1 MNPLTP
7 KYPHLLHGGDYN
19 PDQWLDRPDIL
30 EEDVRLMK
38 EAHIN
43 CVSLGIFSWARL
55 EPEEGV
61 YDFDWLEK
69 IIQNLYENGIYTVL
83 ATPSGSKPIW
93 MSEKYPEIR
102 RVRGDGRRDPSG
114 GRHNHCYT
122 SPVYREKV
130 RQIDTALARRFARHP
145 GVILWHLSNEYEGE
159 CHCPQCQAAFRRWLQ
174 EKYGTLERLNHAWWN
189 AFWSHTVTDWEQ
201 IHPPVSREEGGVFAQ
216 VLDWKRFVTDQAASF
231 IKLERDAV
239 KAVDPSIPVTTN
251 FMYYYDGYNYFKFKD
266 LLDVVSWDSYP
277 QWRGGNNGS
286 LAADYALYHDM
297 MRSMKGKPFLLMES
311 APSTA
316 NWWPV
321 SKLKKPGMHRMA
333 SLQAV
338 AHGSNSVQYFQFRKS
353 RGSFEKFHG
362 AVVDHSG
369 RTDTREFQDVKEVGR
384 LLEQLEAV
392 GGTGVPAQA
401 ALIYDWENL
410 WAMEDA
416 QGPRNLG
423 VHYKEQ
429 VKAHYKALWE
439 LGIPMDVV
447 DETGDISGY
456 KLVIAPMLYLLR
468 EGLCGEA
475 AGLCGA
481 GGRPGGHLPHGDRE
495 RE

>member
-1 MNPLTP
+1 
-7 KYPHLLHGGDYN
+7 
-19 PDQWLDRPDIL
+19 
-30 EEDVRLMK
+30 
-38 EAHIN
+38 
-43 CVSLGIFSWARL
+43 
-55 EPEEGV
+55 
-61 YDFDWLEK
+61 
-69 IIQNLYENGIYTVL
+69 
-83 ATPSGSKPIW
+83 
-93 MSEKYPEIR
+93 
-102 RVRGDGRRDPSG
+102 
-114 GRHNHCYT
+114 
-122 SPVYREKV
+122 
-130 RQIDTALARRFARHP
+130 
-145 GVILWHLSNEYEGE
+145 
-159 CHCPQCQAAFRRWLQ
+159 
-174 EKYGTLERLNHAWWN
+174 
-189 AFWSHTVTDWEQ
+189 
-201 IHPPVSREEGGVFAQ
+201 
-216 VLDWKRFVTDQAASF
+216 
-231 IKLERDAV
+231 
-239 KAVDPSIPVTTN
+239 
-251 FMYYYDGYNYFKFKD
+251 MYYYDGYNYFKFKD
-266 LLDVVSWDSYP
+266 LLDVISWDSYP

-439 LGIPMDVV
+439 LGILMDVV

-468 EGLCGEA
+468 EGFAEKLRAFVEQGGVLVGTYHTGIVNENDLCFLGGWPGGGLMEVFGLWNEATDALWDEEGNTLRLEDGGEYRLRDLCALIHPQGAQVLGTYGEDFYKGEPALTVNRFGKGRAYYA
-475 AGLCGA
+475 ASFGEEAFYRDFYRGLAGELGLERALPVELPEGVEACLREG
-481 GGRPGGHLPHGDRE
+481 GGRRFVFLQNYSGSPQRLALPEGYVLLGAEGPAPWVELAPYDSQVLE
-495 RE
+495 AKAP